1 MAKISTLS
9 TSTERAAY
17 KRMKRQSI
25 RDARMTDRLE
35 KQQREERRRKQIQRH
50 LDYLQSIIN
59 HRNELQTWHR
69 THQAKQLKFGRAVL
83 AFHSQIEKEEQKRME
98 RISKERIKA
107 LKNDDE
113 EAYLKLIDQT
123 KDKRITHLLKQTDSY
138 LDSLAQ
144 AVVAQQNDELHN
156 DPLVRGEI
164 ELMDDDD
171 DDDDVTIIV
180 SCYILICFLYLYISF
195 Y

>member
-1 MAKISTLS
+1 MAKASTLS
-9 TSTERAAY
+9 TSTADRAAY

-69 THQAKQLKFGRAVL
+69 THQTKQLKFGRAVL

-98 RISKERIKA
+98 RI
-107 LKNDDE
+107 
-113 EAYLKLIDQT
+113 
-123 KDKRITHLLKQTDSY
+123 
-138 LDSLAQ
+138 
-144 AVVAQQNDELHN
+144 
-156 DPLVRGEI
+156 
-164 ELMDDDD
+164 
-171 DDDDVTIIV
+171 
-180 SCYILICFLYLYISF
+180 
-195 Y
+195 

>member
-1 MAKISTLS
+1 
-9 TSTERAAY
+9 
-17 KRMKRQSI
+17 
-25 RDARMTDRLE
+25 MTDRLE
-35 KQQREERRRKQIQRH
+35 KQQREERRRRQIQRH
-50 LDYLQSIIN
+50 VDYLQSIIN
-59 HRNELQTWHR
+59 HRSDMQNWHR
-69 THQAKQLKFGRAVL
+69 THQQKQNKLGRMVL

-144 AVVAQQNDELHN
+144 AVVAQQSDELHN
-156 DPLVRGEI
+156 DPTVRGEV

-171 DDDDVTIIV
+171 ENMEIIV
-180 SCYILICFLYLYISF
+180 SLHLYFVLLILI
-195 Y
+195 